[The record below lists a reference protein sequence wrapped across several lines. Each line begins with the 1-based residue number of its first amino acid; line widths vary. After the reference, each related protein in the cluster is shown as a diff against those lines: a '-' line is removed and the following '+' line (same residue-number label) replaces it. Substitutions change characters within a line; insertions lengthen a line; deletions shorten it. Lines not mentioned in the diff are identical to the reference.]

1 MRRRYYIRLIAL
13 LGVLVYGGCAFFL
26 LSERQRS
33 KSTSSVVVV
42 DAGAALELQ
51 SGSKQPSAEQRM
63 LTLQRSLQP
72 FAEPSQQAVQPTAE
86 PSTGSGRTP
95 RTIIHFVFGMW
106 SSNEPMPAAFA
117 SNLALWRRAN
127 TEHEVS
133 RLAAVTAIPS
143 PPRPFRSKDR
153 ADSPTVIPPAL
164 GL

>member
-86 PSTGSGRTP
+86 PSAGSGRTP

-133 RLAAVTAIPS
+133 RLAAVIAIPS
-143 PPRPFRSKDR
+143 PPQPFRSKVR
-153 ADSPTVIPPAL
+153 PRL
-164 GL
+164 